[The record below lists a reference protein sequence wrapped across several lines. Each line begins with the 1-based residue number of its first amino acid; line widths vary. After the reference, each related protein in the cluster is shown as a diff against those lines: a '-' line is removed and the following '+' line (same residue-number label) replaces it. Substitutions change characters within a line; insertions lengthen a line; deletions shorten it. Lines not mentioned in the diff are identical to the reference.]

1 MNLENLSNIQTT
13 IKVSFYQ
20 LQLIQELVN
29 VEWEKELDD
38 CYGSKLTQECHEYNA
53 INRSIERALKRVKTK
68 HKDKILP
75 SNYDYVVPEYVP
87 TRQF

>member
-1 MNLENLSNIQTT
+1 MNTEALSNIQTT

-38 CYGSKLTQECHEYNA
+38 CYGSKLTQECHEYDA
-53 INRSIERALKRVKTK
+53 INRSVERALKRVKTK
-68 HKDKILP
+68 HSDKIKP
-75 SNYDYVVPEYVP
+75 SNYDYEIKEYVP